1 VSGGGKNQIQETPQ
15 QRAAVDHAVN
25 LMKDYTARWL
35 PVQENLAKHI
45 VESGQAGSRERT
57 AATGRASTDNAIQFS
72 RAGGAVEKSLANS
85 GAAPGSAK
93 FNLGVTGL
101 GEDQAKSRGMGAV
114 MSDQMVD
121 DAYTKGLTALMA
133 TGRGERQ
140 EVGNALGDQATM
152 SGRQAA
158 MDAEAAMQQRAGQA
172 QIGAQF
178 AGLGLQQA
186 LKPSTGPNLT
196 VDYNG
201 YGINN
206 PYGAGAR

>member
-1 VSGGGKNQIQETPQ
+1 MGGGDKGIQETPQ

-25 LMKDYTARWL
+25 LMADYKARWL

-72 RAGGAVEKSLANS
+72 RAQGAVEKSLTSS

-140 EVGNALGDQATM
+140 QVGNALGNQAAM

-158 MDAEAAMQQRAGQA
+158 LDAEAALQQRAGQA
-172 QIGAQF
+172 GLVGQF
-178 AGLGLQQA
+178 AGFGLQQGF
-186 LKPSTGPNLT
+186 KTPTSQGPGMGMT
-196 VDYNG
+196 T
-201 YGINN
+201 NN
-206 PYGAGAR
+206 TSDQLPTAGGR